1 VDQIAGEQ
9 HVRVAAVLAEGV
21 LEQLD
26 HALEVAHAA
35 LEVRAHEKPTAV
47 G

>member
-1 VDQIAGEQ
+1 VE
-9 HVRVAAVLAEGV
+9 RL
-21 LEQLD
+21 LEHHD

-35 LEVRAHEKPTAV
+35 LEVRAHEEPTMV